1 MKYLKYFFLF
11 LLAVFLIVLAYF
23 ILNFQVLTSIF
34 KTSLNVKERV
44 EMLSY
49 TLDNRNFSELK
60 KQAQFLDLELSDL
73 LNTLSA
79 KKILFFASEQRELKF
94 TVETAILFNN
104 SLITLSD
111 LALNL
116 DKLAQ
121 LSEQNILD
129 NSKKEEALIYL
140 SQFEPELNGLQAN
153 LKLLEHNLSLM
164 SDFKTLSIFSQA
176 LNELSLNLK
185 EINEAS
191 LQVSPILSLLPSLIG
206 FPEESR
212 FLILFQNNDELRPT
226 GGFIGSY
233 ATLKVADFAENI
245 EMSTGDIYHLDMPS
259 IDHLETIPP
268 EPIAKYMKV
277 KKWYL
282 RDSNWSPDWP
292 TSAAFI
298 ENLFYQEAQ
307 YANLDF
313 KDLTAI
319 LAITPDLVSDL
330 ISLVGD
336 IEFEGEVYTPDNIQK
351 LLQYQVEVGYIDQD
365 ISSWDRKN
373 IMNDLA
379 HILKERLKSLSL
391 SQLPELL
398 KIINQA
404 IVRKDLL
411 IYYTNP
417 SLQTIVSNMKA
428 DGSVVKSDKDYLMVV
443 DANLAAFKTDAVM
456 QKDWYY
462 NLSNTEEGLR
472 VDLTLKYSHQ
482 GDFDWRTTRY
492 RSYTRVLTPS
502 NSEFIGLLGNYQ
514 DFKQELKYN
523 KKIYGFFISIEPG
536 TSQEYTLSYLLP
548 NSFVDDYELYLQ
560 RQPGSRINS
569 FTINFPFYDYYLKTD
584 LQRDK
589 IINIYENSTGQ

>member
-1 MKYLKYFFLF
+1 
-11 LLAVFLIVLAYF
+11 
-23 ILNFQVLTSIF
+23 
-34 KTSLNVKERV
+34 
-44 EMLSY
+44 
-49 TLDNRNFSELK
+49 
-60 KQAQFLDLELSDL
+60 
-73 LNTLSA
+73 
-79 KKILFFASEQRELKF
+79 
-94 TVETAILFNN
+94 
-104 SLITLSD
+104 
-111 LALNL
+111 
-116 DKLAQ
+116 
-121 LSEQNILD
+121 
-129 NSKKEEALIYL
+129 
-140 SQFEPELNGLQAN
+140 
-153 LKLLEHNLSLM
+153 
-164 SDFKTLSIFSQA
+164 
-176 LNELSLNLK
+176 
-185 EINEAS
+185 
-191 LQVSPILSLLPSLIG
+191 
-206 FPEESR
+206 
-212 FLILFQNNDELRPT
+212 
-226 GGFIGSY
+226 
-233 ATLKVADFAENI
+233 
-245 EMSTGDIYHLDMPS
+245 
-259 IDHLETIPP
+259 
-268 EPIAKYMKV
+268 
-277 KKWYL
+277 
-282 RDSNWSPDWP
+282 
-292 TSAAFI
+292 
-298 ENLFYQEAQ
+298 
-307 YANLDF
+307 
-313 KDLTAI
+313 
-319 LAITPDLVSDL
+319 
-330 ISLVGD
+330 VGD

>member
-282 RDSNWSPDWP
+282 RDSN
-292 TSAAFI
+292 
-298 ENLFYQEAQ
+298 
-307 YANLDF
+307 
-313 KDLTAI
+313 
-319 LAITPDLVSDL
+319 
-330 ISLVGD
+330 
-336 IEFEGEVYTPDNIQK
+336 
-351 LLQYQVEVGYIDQD
+351 
-365 ISSWDRKN
+365 
-373 IMNDLA
+373 
-379 HILKERLKSLSL
+379 
-391 SQLPELL
+391 
-398 KIINQA
+398 
-404 IVRKDLL
+404 
-411 IYYTNP
+411 
-417 SLQTIVSNMKA
+417 
-428 DGSVVKSDKDYLMVV
+428 
-443 DANLAAFKTDAVM
+443 
-456 QKDWYY
+456 
-462 NLSNTEEGLR
+462 
-472 VDLTLKYSHQ
+472 
-482 GDFDWRTTRY
+482 
-492 RSYTRVLTPS
+492 
-502 NSEFIGLLGNYQ
+502 
-514 DFKQELKYN
+514 
-523 KKIYGFFISIEPG
+523 
-536 TSQEYTLSYLLP
+536 
-548 NSFVDDYELYLQ
+548 
-560 RQPGSRINS
+560 
-569 FTINFPFYDYYLKTD
+569 
-584 LQRDK
+584 
-589 IINIYENSTGQ
+589 